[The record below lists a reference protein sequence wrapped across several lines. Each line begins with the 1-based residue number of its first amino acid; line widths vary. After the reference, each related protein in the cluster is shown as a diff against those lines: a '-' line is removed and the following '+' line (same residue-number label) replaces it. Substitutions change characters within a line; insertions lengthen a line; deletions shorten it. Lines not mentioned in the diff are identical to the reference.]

1 MVDAYHDGCDIVY
14 GVRNDRSTDTFF
26 KRNTAKG
33 FYKIMAKL
41 GAETV
46 YNHADYRLLSK
57 RVINELAQFKETNLY
72 LRGLIPLVGFKSTS
86 VYYSRSERLAG
97 KSHYPFSKML
107 NLALNGITS
116 LSVKPLRLVMS
127 LGIIVSILSFIG
139 VIWAVVDNLLGNTVT
154 GWASTVCI
162 VCFMGGIQLMCLGVI
177 GEYIGKIY
185 MEVKNRPRFI
195 ISERTYECNEDEKS

>member
-1 MVDAYHDGCDIVY
+1 M
-14 GVRNDRSTDTFF
+14 
-26 KRNTAKG
+26 
-33 FYKIMAKL
+33 
-41 GAETV
+41 
-46 YNHADYRLLSK
+46 
-57 RVINELAQFKETNLY
+57 INELAQFKETNLY

-139 VIWAVVDNLLGNTVT
+139 VIWAVVDNLLGNTAPAGQVQYVSYAS
-154 GWASTVCI
+154 WAEYNLCALALSGNTSGRYIWRSRIDQGLLSVR
-162 VCFMGGIQLMCLGVI
+162 GLMSAMKM
-177 GEYIGKIY
+177 KISNKSVAY
-185 MEVKNRPRFI
+185 NPRLM
-195 ISERTYECNEDEKS
+195 

>member
-1 MVDAYHDGCDIVY
+1 
-14 GVRNDRSTDTFF
+14 
-26 KRNTAKG
+26 
-33 FYKIMAKL
+33 MAKL

-72 LRGLIPLVGFKSTS
+72 LVGLSRLS
-86 VYYSRSERLAG
+86 VLKVQAYIIQEANDLPESPTILSA
-97 KSHYPFSKML
+97 KCHY
-107 NLALNGITS
+107 LALNGITS

-154 GWASTVCI
+154 GWQVQYVSYASWA
-162 VCFMGGIQLMCLGVI
+162 
-177 GEYIGKIY
+177 EYSLCASGLSGNTSGRYIWRSRIDPGLLSVRLRGNWKRKNDGKIL
-185 MEVKNRPRFI
+185 
-195 ISERTYECNEDEKS
+195 

>member
-1 MVDAYHDGCDIVY
+1 M
-14 GVRNDRSTDTFF
+14 
-26 KRNTAKG
+26 
-33 FYKIMAKL
+33 
-41 GAETV
+41 
-46 YNHADYRLLSK
+46 
-57 RVINELAQFKETNLY
+57 INELAQFKETNLY
-72 LRGLIPLVGFKSTS
+72 LRGLIPLVGFKSSS

-139 VIWAVVDNLLGNTVT
+139 VIWAVIDNLLGNTVT

-162 VCFMGGIQLMCLGVI
+162 VCFMG
-177 GEYIGKIY
+177 EYSLCASGLSGNTSGKIY

-195 ISERTYECNEDEKS
+195 ISERTYQGNEDENQ